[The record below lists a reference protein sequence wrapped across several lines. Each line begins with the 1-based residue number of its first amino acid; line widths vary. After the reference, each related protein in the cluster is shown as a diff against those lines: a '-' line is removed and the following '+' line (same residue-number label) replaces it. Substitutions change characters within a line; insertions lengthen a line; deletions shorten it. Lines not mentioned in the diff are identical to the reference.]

1 MKGRER
7 ERNSPSC
14 LAWRHSID
22 VRLSRSTTITV
33 TRKLLCN
40 RLHLLQLSSLNWCS
54 SLHLLLLLEL
64 SRAINVL
71 ASHEGARDS
80 FDFILRSHDK
90 MWNDLFQ
97 KRLFVE
103 DLLWLAIWKK
113 TQWKEWIV
121 RFIYRLQDKI
131 DLGLLLLLL
140 LLRWCTANKMFLVF
154 PPLTHVTD
162 VRLKVKCQLSLNM
175 LQSPSNRKTETTSSS
190 FTNFHVDRKLF
201 WFPKTIPVKCASRRN
216 DST

>member
-1 MKGRER
+1 MKLSGMLRFGVDTWKEEKER
-7 ERNSPSC
+7 DSPSC

-140 LLRWCTANKMFLVF
+140 LLRWCTANKNVSRVSTAYARNRRSIKSQVPIIIKYAAISLKSEDGNNFLF
-154 PPLTHVTD
+154 LH
-162 VRLKVKCQLSLNM
+162 KLSRW
-175 LQSPSNRKTETTSSS
+175 SETFLIS
-190 FTNFHVDRKLF
+190 
-201 WFPKTIPVKCASRRN
+201 
-216 DST
+216 